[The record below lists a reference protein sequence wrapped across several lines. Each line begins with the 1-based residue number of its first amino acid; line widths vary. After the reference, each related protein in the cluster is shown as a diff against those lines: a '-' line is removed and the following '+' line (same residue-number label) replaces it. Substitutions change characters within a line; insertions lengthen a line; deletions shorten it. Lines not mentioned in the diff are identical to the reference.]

1 MRWSR
6 AHEAGKVTG
15 RMADISYALPLNR
28 SAFLRR
34 GVGGGATV
42 LGLGAFAGRANAA
55 GIPDGDLSYLRLL
68 VGAELLKIDFANSAL
83 ASGRLDTTATR
94 LLRRLRADDSAHYA
108 GLAALLN
115 NAGQPPA
122 TPGDID
128 FSYPPGSFASKDRIA
143 RLAWQLTTL
152 ALGAYLGAVGN
163 VQTDTVRLP
172 LGQISANEAQ
182 QAGALA
188 PFVGRPQIGGAF
200 APALPI
206 DTVSAALDEFES

>member
-1 MRWSR
+1 
-6 AHEAGKVTG
+6 
-15 RMADISYALPLNR
+15 MADVSYAMPLNR
-28 SAFLRR
+28 RALLRR

-68 VGAELLKIDFANSAL
+68 VGAELLKLDFETRAL
-83 ASGRLDTTATR
+83 ASRQLTAAATR
-94 LLRRLRADDSAHYA
+94 LLRQLRADDTAHYA

-122 TPGDID
+122 GPGDID
-128 FSYPPGSFASKDRIA
+128 FSYPRASFASQKQIA
-143 RLAWQLTTL
+143 QLAWQLTSL

-163 VQTDTVRLP
+163 VQTDSVRLP
-172 LGQISANEAQ
+172 LAQISANEAQ

-188 PFVGRPQIGGAF
+188 PFVGRPQVGAAF

-206 DTVSAALDEFES
+206 DAVSAALDEFES